1 MSDSS
6 GLSKLTSP
14 ITKISI
20 KPLIMAV
27 TEVSVSAMESF
38 LSAVKL
44 LCEIMGVGA
53 ALHIG
58 ALLVDYNLALIKSLF
73 RKR

>member
-1 MSDSS
+1 M
-6 GLSKLTSP
+6 TSP

-27 TEVSVSAMESF
+27 TEVSISVMESF

-53 ALHIG
+53 ALRLG

>member
-1 MSDSS
+1 M
-6 GLSKLTSP
+6 TSP

-53 ALHIG
+53 ALRLG